1 MKLLSRNFQL
11 ALVTLAAS
19 AVVGGAQSSW
29 AQTCDP
35 NIERA
40 IKNEV
45 ENTAKRI
52 DDQIKT
58 LQREIEQVDLELT
71 RIGSKSEY
79 SADVKRRSE
88 EIQSQLERFKEAGR
102 NAIFERDKHMI
113 ALRISDL
120 EEEYRDVRNS
130 AQASWPKAETEQ
142 ALSRRKMLQ
151 NSIDGLVKANNNLV
165 DSARKSI
172 LNAANKGNLADCA
185 ILFRSKQLRDVV
197 DGKGGH
203 NLDDVASAIAKEA
216 QRPVAQ
222 PSWWRSF
229 RSNELDSEDFRRR
242 VRDWSDGLQ
251 QSPNHRGRLG
261 QVCSMALAL
270 AGVVGNFFSGS
281 TAEACEP
288 TKPNPLAPM
297 ATPTVSGS
305 PSPGA
310 GSSNGDSFD
319 NTGGSSNDSPEAD
332 LPACPICPSPNP
344 EPTPTVAAVPSPIGT
359 RAATQRSR

>member
-29 AQTCDP
+29 AQICDP
-35 NIERA
+35 NIARA

-45 ENTAKRI
+45 ENTANRI
-52 DDQIKT
+52 DDKIKT
-58 LQREIEQVDLELT
+58 LQREIEQVDRELT
-71 RIGSKSEY
+71 RLGSKSEY
-79 SADVKRRSE
+79 SADVKRKFE
-88 EIQSQLERFKEAGR
+88 EIGSQLRRLKEERT
-102 NAIFERDKHMI
+102 NAIFERDKQKI
-113 ALRISDL
+113 AEGISAL
-120 EEEYRDVRNS
+120 EKEYRDVRNS
-130 AQASWPKAETEQ
+130 AEASWPKAETER
-142 ALSRRKMLQ
+142 ALSRRRMLQ
-151 NSIDGLVKANNNLV
+151 NWIEDLVKAKNNLV
-165 DSARKSI
+165 DLARKNI
-172 LNAANKGNLADCA
+172 LNAANKGNSVDCT
-185 ILFRSKQLRDVV
+185 IFDRSKQLRDIV
-197 DGKGGH
+197 DGKVSYH
-203 NLDDVASAIAKEA
+203 LNDVASAIAEEA
-216 QRPVAQ
+216 QQPVAQ

-242 VRDWSDGLQ
+242 VRDWSDELQ

-270 AGVVGNFFSGS
+270 AGVVGNFFSGP

-344 EPTPTVAAVPSPIGT
+344 EPTPTVAAVASPIGT